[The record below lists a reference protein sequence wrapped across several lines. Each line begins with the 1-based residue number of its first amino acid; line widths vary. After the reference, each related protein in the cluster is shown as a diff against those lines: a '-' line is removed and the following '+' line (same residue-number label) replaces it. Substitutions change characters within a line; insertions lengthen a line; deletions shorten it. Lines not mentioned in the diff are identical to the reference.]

1 MLNLSEVSTEDLHKE
16 LIKRNVSADIL
27 RVKNTIIEGITSKD
41 ITIVYGKEQDS
52 YNGEETWRF
61 APHFTNRKGKLE
73 FCYDHPL
80 LDYTDFALFLPEG
93 FSETEECIYDFYK
106 GSITDALNLLE
117 ECGFKVK
124 RDDDFF
130 WS

>member
-1 MLNLSEVSTEDLHKE
+1 MFS
-16 LIKRNVSADIL
+16 
-27 RVKNTIIEGITSKD
+27 
-41 ITIVYGKEQDS
+41 
-52 YNGEETWRF
+52 NGEETWRF
-61 APHFTNRKGKLE
+61 APHFTNLPFLLVKCKLE